1 MEKQEPIGFV
11 EICLRILNNDL
22 KHFKFVAAFVLIPT
36 IVVFVMVMWVVKPK
50 YAASAIVTPPAS
62 TQSMAGAL
70 SGMLGGASG
79 MTSFLGLSETSE
91 DANAVWTILNSWE
104 LHNMV
109 IDKFDLAR
117 HYEFKGKFHADLL
130 KEFRK
135 NFGLEMNKEEMF
147 SLYYKDTDPKLAVKV
162 IQFMLEKADSSFN
175 AFKTR
180 QARQSREYFQSR
192 LDSCEHALD
201 SLLKDF
207 VNFQVTNNVYEPTVQ
222 LEATIKYLS
231 ELQAMREEVN
241 MEMNFEKLDRG
252 ENSKRYQELSKRM
265 KGMNSALG
273 GTLKGKH
280 SDIGIMELK
289 KSPQLYSEYLRREA
303 EIRIQEAM
311 YKVLRQQSEQ
321 MRMEEAKML
330 TNLHV
335 LEPPWENDKKVSPLR
350 SVALI
355 FTVMVSSLFVTLLC
369 NFIEFMKAESARGS
383 RVAED
388 WASITR
394 IFRRKSKKA

>member
-1 MEKQEPIGFV
+1 MEKQESIGFV

-22 KHFKFVAAFVLIPT
+22 KHFKFVTALVLIPT
-36 IVVFVMVMWVVKPK
+36 IVAFVMVMWVVKPK

-62 TQSMAGAL
+62 AQSMAGAL

-79 MTSFLGLSETSE
+79 MTSLLGLSETSE

-147 SLYYKDTDPKLAVKV
+147 SLYYKDTDPKLAVEV
-162 IQFMLEKADSSFN
+162 IKFILDKADSAFN

-335 LEPPWENDKKVSPLR
+335 LEPPWENDKKISPKR
-350 SVALI
+350 GLI
-355 FTVMVSSLFVTLLC
+355 LVFTVFFTFFFATLLC
-369 NFIEFMKAESARGS
+369 NLVEYMRSESRTNSKTAAEWDFF
-383 RVAED
+383 VKKICF
-388 WASITR
+388 W
-394 IFRRKSKKA
+394 RK

>member
-1 MEKQEPIGFV
+1 MEKQESIGFV

-22 KHFKFVAAFVLIPT
+22 KHFKFVFAFVLIPT
-36 IVVFVMVMWVVKPK
+36 IVAFVMVMWVVKPK

-62 TQSMAGAL
+62 AQSMAGAL
-70 SGMLGGASG
+70 SGMLGSASG
-79 MTSFLGLSETSE
+79 MASLLGLSETSD

-104 LHNMV
+104 LHDMV

-117 HYEFKGKFHADLL
+117 HYKFKGKFHADLL

-135 NFGLEMNKEEMF
+135 NFGLETNKEEMF
-147 SLYYKDTDPKLAVKV
+147 SLYYKDTDPKLAVEV
-162 IQFMLEKADSSFN
+162 IKFILDKADSAFN

-252 ENSKRYQELSKRM
+252 ENSKRYQELSKRI
-265 KGMNSALG
+265 KGMNSAMSG
-273 GTLKGKH
+273 ALKGKH
-280 SDIGIMELK
+280 SDIGLMELK

-321 MRMEEAKML
+321 MRLEEATML

-335 LEPPWENDKKVSPLR
+335 LEPPWENDKKISPKR
-350 SVALI
+350 GLI
-355 FTVMVSSLFVTLLC
+355 LVFTVFFTFFFATLLC
-369 NFIEFMKAESARGS
+369 NLVEYMRSESRTNSKTAAEWDFF
-383 RVAED
+383 VKKICF
-388 WASITR
+388 W
-394 IFRRKSKKA
+394 RK

>member
-1 MEKQEPIGFV
+1 MEKQESIGFI

-22 KHFKFVAAFVLIPT
+22 KHFKLVLTFVLIPT
-36 IVVFVMVMWVVKPK
+36 IIVFVMVMWVVKPK
-50 YAASAIVTPPAS
+50 YAASAIVTPPVS
-62 TQSMAGAL
+62 TQTMSGAIGGL
-70 SGMLGGASG
+70 IGSSGMSSLLGIS
-79 MTSFLGLSETSE
+79 SDNE

-104 LHNMV
+104 LHDMV

-135 NFGLEMNKEEMF
+135 NFGLELNKEEMF
-147 SLYYKDTDPKLAVKV
+147 SIYYKDTDPKLAVQV
-162 IQFMLEKADSSFN
+162 VQFLLAKADSAFN
-175 AFKTR
+175 AFKTK

-207 VNFQVTNNVYEPTVQ
+207 VDFQVNNNVYEPNVQ

-252 ENSKRYQELSKRM
+252 ENSRRYQELSKRI

-280 SDIGIMELK
+280 SNIGILELK
-289 KSPQLYSEYLRREA
+289 KSPELYAEYLRREA
-303 EIRIQEAM
+303 EIHIQESM

-335 LEPPWENDKKVSPLR
+335 LEPPWENDKKISPKR
-350 SVALI
+350 GLI
-355 FTVMVSSLFVTLLC
+355 LVFTVFFTFFFISLIC
-369 NFIEFMKAESARGS
+369 NLVEFMRSESRTNPRTAAEWNFF
-383 RVAED
+383 VQKICF
-388 WASITR
+388 W
-394 IFRRKSKKA
+394 RK

>member
-289 KSPQLYSEYLRREA
+289 KSPQLYSEYLKREA

-335 LEPPWENDKKVSPLR
+335 LEPPWENDKKISPKRGLLL
-350 SVALI
+350 V
-355 FTVMVSSLFVTLLC
+355 FTVFITFFFATLLC
-369 NFIEFMKAESARGS
+369 NLVEYMRSESRTNSKTAAEWDFF
-383 RVAED
+383 VKK
-388 WASITR
+388 
-394 IFRRKSKKA
+394 IFFWRK

>member
-1 MEKQEPIGFV
+1 MEKQESIGFV

-22 KHFKFVAAFVLIPT
+22 KHFKFVVACVLIPT
-36 IVVFVMVMWVVKPK
+36 IVVFALVMWVVKPK
-50 YAASAIVTPPAS
+50 YAASAIVTPPGNS
-62 TQSMAGAL
+62 QSMAGAL

-79 MTSFLGLSETSE
+79 MTSLLGLSETSE

-104 LHNMV
+104 LHDKV
-109 IDKFDLAR
+109 IEKFDLAR

-130 KEFRK
+130 REFRK
-135 NFGLEMNKEEMF
+135 NFGLEFNKEEMY
-147 SLYYKDTDPKLAVKV
+147 SLYYKDTDPKLAVEVVK
-162 IQFMLEKADSSFN
+162 FMLDKADSAFN

-192 LDSCEHALD
+192 LDSCEHVLD

-207 VNFQVTNNVYEPTVQ
+207 VNFQVTNNIYEPSVQ

-231 ELQAMREEVN
+231 ELQAMREEVS

-273 GTLKGKH
+273 GALKGKH
-280 SDIGIMELK
+280 SDIGLMELK

-335 LEPPWENDKKVSPLR
+335 LEPPWENDKKISPKR
-350 SVALI
+350 GLI
-355 FTVMVSSLFVTLLC
+355 LVFTVFFSFFFASFFC
-369 NFIEFMKAESARGS
+369 NLVEFMRSESRTNSRTAAEWEFF
-383 RVAED
+383 VKKICF
-388 WASITR
+388 W
-394 IFRRKSKKA
+394 RK

>member
-1 MEKQEPIGFV
+1 MEKQESIGFV

-22 KHFKFVAAFVLIPT
+22 KHFKFVAAMVIIPT
-36 IVVFVMVMWVVKPK
+36 IIAFVMVMWVVKPK

-62 TQSMAGAL
+62 TQPM
-70 SGMLGGASG
+70 SGMLSGLMGSSG
-79 MTSFLGLSETSE
+79 MSSLLGISMDNE
-91 DANAVWTILNSWE
+91 DVNAVWTILNSWE

-109 IDKFDLAR
+109 IDKFNLAK
-117 HYEFKGKFHADLL
+117 HYKFKGKFHADLL

-135 NFGLEMNKEEMF
+135 NFGLELNKEDMLSIYF
-147 SLYYKDTDPKLAVKV
+147 KDTDAKLAVDV
-162 IQFMLEKADSSFN
+162 VNFMLTKADSAFN
-175 AFKTR
+175 AFKTK

-207 VNFQVTNNVYEPTVQ
+207 VDFQVKNNVYEPNVQ

-273 GTLKGKH
+273 GALKGKH
-280 SDIGIMELK
+280 SNIGMIELK
-289 KSPQLYSEYLRREA
+289 KSPELYAEYLRREA

-321 MRMEEAKML
+321 MRLEEAKTL

-335 LEPPWENDKKVSPLR
+335 LEPPWENDKKISPKR
-350 SVALI
+350 GLI
-355 FTVMVSSLFVTLLC
+355 LAFTVFFSFFLATLLS
-369 NFIEFMKAESARGS
+369 NLVEYMRSESRTNSKTAAEWDFF
-383 RVAED
+383 V
-388 WASITR
+388 
-394 IFRRKSKKA
+394 KKVCFWHK

>member
-1 MEKQEPIGFV
+1 
-11 EICLRILNNDL
+11 
-22 KHFKFVAAFVLIPT
+22 
-36 IVVFVMVMWVVKPK
+36 
-50 YAASAIVTPPAS
+50 
-62 TQSMAGAL
+62 
-70 SGMLGGASG
+70 
-79 MTSFLGLSETSE
+79 
-91 DANAVWTILNSWE
+91 
-104 LHNMV
+104 MV
-109 IDKFDLAR
+109 IDEFDLAR

-335 LEPPWENDKKVSPLR
+335 LEPPWENDKKISPKRGLLL
-350 SVALI
+350 V
-355 FTVMVSSLFVTLLC
+355 FTVFITFFFATLLC
-369 NFIEFMKAESARGS
+369 NLVEYMRSESRTNSKTAAEWDFF
-383 RVAED
+383 VKK
-388 WASITR
+388 
-394 IFRRKSKKA
+394 IFFWRK

>member
-1 MEKQEPIGFV
+1 MEKQESIGFV

-22 KHFKFVAAFVLIPT
+22 KHFKLIVALVMIPT
-36 IVVFVMVMWVVKPK
+36 IFAFVMVMWVVKPK

-62 TQSMAGAL
+62 SQTMAGAL

-79 MTSFLGLSETSE
+79 MSSLLGLSETSE

-104 LHNMV
+104 LHDMV
-109 IDKFDLAR
+109 IDKFDLAN

-130 KEFRK
+130 KDFRK
-135 NFGLEMNKEEMF
+135 NFGLELNKEEMF
-147 SLYYKDTDPKLAVKV
+147 SLYYKDTDPKLAVEVVK
-162 IQFMLEKADSSFN
+162 FMLEKADSAFN

-192 LDSCEHALD
+192 LDSCEHVLD

-207 VNFQVTNNVYEPTVQ
+207 VNFQVTNNVYEPGVQ

-231 ELQAMREEVN
+231 ELQAMREEMN

-265 KGMNSALG
+265 QGMNSALG
-273 GTLKGKH
+273 GALKGKH
-280 SDIGIMELK
+280 SNIGMIELK
-289 KSPQLYSEYLRREA
+289 KSPELYADYLRREA

-321 MRMEEAKML
+321 MRLEEAKML

-335 LEPPWENDKKVSPLR
+335 LEPPWENDKKVSPRRGLI
-350 SVALI
+350 LI
-355 FTVMVSSLFVTLLC
+355 FTVFFTFFFASLLC
-369 NFIEFMKAESARGS
+369 NLVEYMRSESRTNSKTAAEWDFF
-383 RVAED
+383 V
-388 WASITR
+388 
-394 IFRRKSKKA
+394 RKVCFWRK

>member
-36 IVVFVMVMWVVKPK
+36 IAVFIAVMWVVKPK
-50 YAASAIVTPPAS
+50 FAASAIVTPPAS

-79 MTSFLGLSETSE
+79 MTSLLGLSETSE

-335 LEPPWENDKKVSPLR
+335 LEPPWENDKKISPKR
-350 SVALI
+350 GLI
-355 FTVMVSSLFVTLLC
+355 LVFTVFFTFFFATLLC
-369 NFIEFMKAESARGS
+369 NLVEYMRSESRTNSKTAAEWDFF
-383 RVAED
+383 VKKICF
-388 WASITR
+388 W
-394 IFRRKSKKA
+394 RK

>member
-50 YAASAIVTPPAS
+50 YAASAIVPPPAS

-335 LEPPWENDKKVSPLR
+335 LEPPWENDKKISPKRGLLL
-350 SVALI
+350 V
-355 FTVMVSSLFVTLLC
+355 FTVFITFFFATLLC
-369 NFIEFMKAESARGS
+369 NLVEYMRSESRTNSKTAAEWDFF
-383 RVAED
+383 VKK
-388 WASITR
+388 
-394 IFRRKSKKA
+394 IFFWRK

>member
-1 MEKQEPIGFV
+1 MEKQESIGFV

-22 KHFKFVAAFVLIPT
+22 KHFKFVFAFVLIPT
-36 IVVFVMVMWVVKPK
+36 IVAFVMVMWVVKPK

-62 TQSMAGAL
+62 AQSMAGAL

-147 SLYYKDTDPKLAVKV
+147 SLYYKDTDPKLAVEV
-162 IQFMLEKADSSFN
+162 IKFILDKADSAFN

-335 LEPPWENDKKVSPLR
+335 LEPPWENDKKISPKR
-350 SVALI
+350 GLI
-355 FTVMVSSLFVTLLC
+355 LVFTVFFTFFFATLLC
-369 NFIEFMKAESARGS
+369 NLVEYMRSESRTNSKTAAEWDFF
-383 RVAED
+383 VKKICF
-388 WASITR
+388 W
-394 IFRRKSKKA
+394 RK

>member
-1 MEKQEPIGFV
+1 MEKQESIGFV

-22 KHFKFVAAFVLIPT
+22 KHFKLIVALVMIPT
-36 IVVFVMVMWVVKPK
+36 ILAFVMVMWVVKPM

-62 TQSMAGAL
+62 SQTMAGAL

-79 MTSFLGLSETSE
+79 MSSLLGLSETSE

-130 KEFRK
+130 REFRK
-135 NFGLEMNKEEMF
+135 NFGLELNKEEMF
-147 SLYYKDTDPKLAVKV
+147 SLYYKDTDPKLAVEVVK
-162 IQFMLEKADSSFN
+162 FMLEKADSAFN
-175 AFKTR
+175 AFKTK

-192 LDSCEHALD
+192 LDSCEHVLD

-207 VNFQVTNNVYEPTVQ
+207 VNFQVSKNVYEPGVQ

-231 ELQAMREEVN
+231 ELQAMREEMS

-252 ENSKRYQELSKRM
+252 ENSKRYQELAKRM

-280 SDIGIMELK
+280 SDIGILELK
-289 KSPQLYSEYLRREA
+289 KSPELYSEYLRREA

-321 MRMEEAKML
+321 MRLEEAKML

-335 LEPPWENDKKVSPLR
+335 LEPPWENDKKISPKR
-350 SVALI
+350 GLI
-355 FTVMVSSLFVTLLC
+355 LVFTVFFSFFFASLFC
-369 NFIEFMKAESARGS
+369 NFIEFMRSESRTNSRTGAEWKFFVGK
-383 RVAED
+383 VCF
-388 WASITR
+388 W
-394 IFRRKSKKA
+394 RK